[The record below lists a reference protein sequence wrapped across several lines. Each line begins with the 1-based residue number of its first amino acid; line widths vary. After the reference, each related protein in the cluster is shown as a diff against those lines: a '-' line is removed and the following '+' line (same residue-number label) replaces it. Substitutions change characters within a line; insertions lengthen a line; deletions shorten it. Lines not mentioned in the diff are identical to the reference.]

1 MKNEIYVIHE
11 VDNDDFSVIGVTD
24 NLTIIDKMLSD
35 YYGEF
40 TVIKEDDVR
49 DSNVVWVREIE
60 TPFKKGVLK
69 LSVWVERFV
78 LNEV

>member
-1 MKNEIYVIHE
+1 MKNTIYVIHE
-11 VDNDDFSVIGVTD
+11 ADNNDFSVIGVAD
-24 NLTIIDKMLSD
+24 NLTIIEKMLSD
-35 YYGEF
+35 YYDEF